1 MMESKE
7 PKMRVTIFTNSTD
20 YDEFTDEIN
29 LDLKDQ
35 MEQGYSVVD
44 IKFTAT
50 LLNNT
55 IEPMDGAVE
64 YGALVIYKLVE

>member
-1 MMESKE
+1 MNEAE
-7 PKMRVTIFTNSTD
+7 PKMRVTIFTNHTD
-20 YDEFTDEIN
+20 NDALTNEIN

-35 MEQGYSVVD
+35 IEQGYSVVD

-55 IEPMDGAVE
+55 VEPVDGEVE
-64 YGALVIYKLVE
+64 YAALVIYKLVE